1 MAKNTRKEQ
10 NEELLENPEKVT
22 TEKINKA
29 EAFVE
34 KNRKLVTYLGGILG
48 ALILVGWFG
57 YGYYED
63 QSNEAQVEMFPA
75 QFYFEKDSFNLALN
89 GDGAS
94 LGFLDIADEYSWTEA
109 GNLANFYAGV
119 CYMKTAQYEEA
130 IDYLSEFKANDWV
143 LQARAYSL
151 IGDAHMEMEQPGEAI
166 SYYNKAVNYEPNK
179 SFTPTYMMKLA
190 LAYETVGNWSE
201 AAKVYDEL
209 ISSYPTASQLL
220 DAKRFKARAKTEAQ
234 RQTS

>member
-10 NEELLENPEKVT
+10 NEDLLENPEKVT
-22 TEKINKA
+22 AEKINKA
-29 EAFVE
+29 EAFIE
-34 KNRKLVTYLGGILG
+34 NNRKLVTYIGGVIG
-48 ALILVGWFG
+48 ALILLGWFA

-75 QFYFEKDSFNLALN
+75 QFYFDKDSFNLALN

-94 LGFLDIADEYSWTEA
+94 LGFLDIANEYSWTKA

-119 CYMKTAQYEEA
+119 CYMKLGQYEDA
-130 IDYLSEFKANDWV
+130 IEYLSAFSADDWV

-151 IGDAHMEMEQPGEAI
+151 IADANMELELPGEAI
-166 SYYNKAVNYEPNK
+166 SYYKKAVNYEPNK

-190 LAYETVGNWSE
+190 LAYETMGDWSN
-201 AAKVYDEL
+201 AADVYEDL
-209 ISSYPTASQLL
+209 ISTYPNASQIQ
-220 DAKRFKARAKTEAQ
+220 DAKRFKARAETEAE
-234 RQTS
+234 RQAS